1 MENYY
6 HVIPVNRGLFV
17 PAKNMGDLIA
27 DINNLYED
35 NPDVNFYLDPTDWVK
50 AMDRL
55 RDNGFFIHQK
65 APTHGV
71 TLAGWGTNGNPYDGH
86 PKNKLQV
93 GEFHPINI
101 VNLFQEYSSGK
112 SNAGVLTIN
121 DYGEENIYYDGYPNE
136 LIWDEESTL
145 KVNRSISVKDFY
157 DPNDMTCGVQVI
169 QYVSPNGN
177 QFDRYP
183 VRILKTNDYKEIL
196 NFCRY
201 CVQEYGAVLEG
212 AG

>member
-1 MENYY
+1 M
-6 HVIPVNRGLFV
+6 
-17 PAKNMGDLIA
+17 
-27 DINNLYED
+27 
-35 NPDVNFYLDPTDWVK
+35 
-50 AMDRL
+50 
-55 RDNGFFIHQK
+55 
-65 APTHGV
+65 
-71 TLAGWGTNGNPYDGH
+71 AGWGTNGNPYDGH

-101 VNLFQEYSSGK
+101 VNLFHEYSSGK

-136 LIWDEESTL
+136 LIWDEESIL
-145 KVNRSISVKDFY
+145 KVDRLVTVKDFY
-157 DPNDMTCGVQVI
+157 YPNDMTCGVQVI
-169 QYVSPNGN
+169 QYVSPNGH
-177 QFDRYP
+177 QVDRYP

-212 AG
+212 LGEGNV